1 MILLD
6 THVLVW
12 MAITPDRLSRR
23 ASAAIQQARSN
34 GALCISDVSLWE
46 IAMLARRERIQVSGA
61 LDSFLYEIS
70 LPVVVK
76 PITVAIACMSAQFP
90 ENYPEDPADRLIGA
104 TSRVES
110 LPLITADRKLRNSAL
125 LDTIW

>member
-12 MAITPDRLSRR
+12 MAISPERLSKR
-23 ASAAIQQARSN
+23 ASAAIQRERSN
-34 GALCISDVSLWE
+34 GALCICDISLWE
-46 IAMLARRERIQVSGA
+46 IVLLVRRDRIEISGA
-61 LDSFLYEIS
+61 MDSFLHEIS
-70 LPVVVK
+70 SPVVVK
-76 PITVAIACMSAQFP
+76 PITAAIACMSAQFP
-90 ENYPEDPADRLIGA
+90 EDYPKDPADRLIGA

-110 LPLITADRKLRNSAL
+110 LPLVTADAKLRQSSL